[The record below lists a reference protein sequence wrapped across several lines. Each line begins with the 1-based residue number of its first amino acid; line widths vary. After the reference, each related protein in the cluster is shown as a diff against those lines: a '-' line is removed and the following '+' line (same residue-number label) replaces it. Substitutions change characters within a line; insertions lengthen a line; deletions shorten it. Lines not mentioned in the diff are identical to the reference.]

1 MSKATQNFSPKT
13 EQDKLVNQL
22 ISRPHFI
29 SQFISHHSLSP
40 YKNSLPS
47 SKYQTSTTRGR
58 ETRRPKSGKQ
68 NHLKSPR
75 FLLCLLTVCPV
86 ASFNINE
93 VLQESEEIMYAE
105 AGILNP
111 YYQNFTHELQQFQEL
126 CLSHKPTSSMSNLI
140 QTSTITEY
148 DLGGDGDLFKA
159 PEPII
164 EEPMISIDP
173 VAAAISLMSCGDD
186 IMPGE
191 EALKVADMEGLQSV
205 QLLSDIFYE
214 CKKDMLEKTSSVEDA
229 FLQVSDTKL
238 PPLPEESEMIQA
250 EDSKLPAEF
259 SFQKSVSSGCLTA
272 MEWVNPPSIRPNF
285 LDFSELNFGAAYGM
299 RRSLSD
305 GDIKTLGNGNI
316 SLIHSPIQRP
326 LVIGSCTSE
335 DRLQKLSR
343 YRNKKARRNFGR
355 KIKYACRKALADS
368 QPRIRGRFARTEET
382 EVCRK
387 A

>member
-1 MSKATQNFSPKT
+1 
-13 EQDKLVNQL
+13 
-22 ISRPHFI
+22 
-29 SQFISHHSLSP
+29 
-40 YKNSLPS
+40 
-47 SKYQTSTTRGR
+47 
-58 ETRRPKSGKQ
+58 
-68 NHLKSPR
+68 
-75 FLLCLLTVCPV
+75 
-86 ASFNINE
+86 
-93 VLQESEEIMYAE
+93 MYAE
-105 AGILNP
+105 AGILYP
-111 YYQNFTHELQQFQEL
+111 YYQNFNHELQQFQEL
-126 CLSHKPTSSMSNLI
+126 CLSHKPTSSMSNMI

-159 PEPII
+159 PEPIM
-164 EEPMISIDP
+164 EEPMFSIDP
-173 VAAAISLMSCGDD
+173 VAAAISLLSCGDD
-186 IMPGE
+186 IMPAE

-214 CKKDMLEKTSSVEDA
+214 CTKDMLERTSSVEDA

-250 EDSKLPAEF
+250 EDSKLPSEF

-299 RRSLSD
+299 RRSLSE
-305 GDIKTLGNGNI
+305 GDIKKEVMSRTPSECHACVGLPATKIQQRHHEREKALREMTLGNGNI
-316 SLIHSPIQRP
+316 SLIHSPIQQP

-355 KIKYACRKALADS
+355 KIKFLRPAGKKKRRKKEEAETSHYACRKALADS

-382 EVCRK
+382 EVCRN